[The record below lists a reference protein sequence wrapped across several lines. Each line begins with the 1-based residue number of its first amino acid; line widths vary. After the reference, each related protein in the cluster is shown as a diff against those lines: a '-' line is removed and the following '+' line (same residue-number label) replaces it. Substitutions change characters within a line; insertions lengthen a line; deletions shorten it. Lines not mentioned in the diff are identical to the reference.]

1 MKKTTFLG
9 SAAVVVLS
17 AGNGLAATPS
27 AVGHG
32 TPRHVFSVLP
42 HSVTLY
48 DQTSDEL
55 SSAIGSQNFGAT
67 YSQYDDAAA
76 DDFVVP
82 AGHKWAIKEVDVA
95 GVDYGSGPAPSLNVI
110 LYKNSSGIPGAVKSQ
125 CLNESNA
132 GYNGNGGYAIKLVA
146 STCTNGVVPKMK
158 AGHYWVS
165 VVANQNYSSGNQWFW
180 TLNGTIHRDD
190 AMWENPGGG
199 FGLDQCVTWCDPSN
213 VIGYSADLAFTLKGK
228 DSVG

>member
-1 MKKTTFLG
+1 MKKNAFLG
-9 SAAVVVLS
+9 SAAVVALS
-17 AGNGLAATPS
+17 AGNGLAATPF
-27 AVGHG
+27 AVAHAI
-32 TPRHVFSVLP
+32 P
-42 HSVTLY
+42 HKVISHAPGLTTLY

-55 SSAIGSQNFGAT
+55 SSTIGSQNFGAT

-95 GVDYGSGPAPSLNVI
+95 GVDYGSGPASSLNVTF
-110 LYKNSSGIPGAVKSQ
+110 YKNSSGIPSAVKSQ

-180 TLNGTIHRDD
+180 TLNGTIHKDD

-199 FGLDQCVTWCDPSN
+199 FGLDQCVTWCDLSN
-213 VIGYSADLAFTLKGK
+213 VIGYSDDLAFTLKGR
-228 DSVG
+228 DIVG

>member
-1 MKKTTFLG
+1 MKKTAFLG
-9 SAAVVVLS
+9 SAAVVALS

-27 AVGHG
+27 AVGQG
-32 TPRHVFSVLP
+32 TPHHAFSVLP
-42 HSVTLY
+42 YSVTLY

-55 SSAIGSQNFGAT
+55 SKAIGSQNFGAP

-76 DDFVVP
+76 DDFVVS

-95 GVDYGSGPAPSLNVI
+95 GVDYGSGAASSLNVI
-110 LYKNSSGIPGAVKSQ
+110 FYKNSSGIPGAVKSQ

-146 STCTNGVVPKMK
+146 STCTNGVVPKLK

-165 VVANQNYSSGNQWFW
+165 VIANQNNTSSVWYW
-180 TLNGTIHRDD
+180 TLNGTIHKDD

-199 FGLDQCVTWCDPSN
+199 FGLDQCVTWCGLSN
-213 VIGYSADLAFTLKGK
+213 VIRYSGDLAFTLKGR
-228 DSVG
+228 DIVG